1 MGGMEASLPR
11 TSVMFRRA
19 VVLQCPH
26 CGSHRNFIK
35 RWVQRR
41 DRCRTCG
48 IGWHREHGFEL
59 GPTALNVVFTFF
71 CLGVGMLIAFALTLP
86 DSPVVPL
93 MIGFVGGAI
102 LLPLFFQPFTC
113 MIWLAFDLATHKP
126 SEAELAAAD
135 EYLAASGTEI
145 ARKA

>member
-1 MGGMEASLPR
+1 MGGMDVSLPR
-11 TSVMFRRA
+11 TPVMFRRA
-19 VVLQCPH
+19 VVLKCPH
-26 CGSHRNFIK
+26 CGSRRNFIK

-59 GPTALNVVFTFF
+59 GPTALNVVLTFF

-86 DSPVVPL
+86 DIPVAPL
-93 MIGFVGGAI
+93 MVGFVAGAI

-126 SEAELAAAD
+126 DDAELEAAAQ
-135 EYLAASGTEI
+135 YI
-145 ARKA
+145 AGSDVEMSRKA

>member
-1 MGGMEASLPR
+1 MGGMDANLPR
-11 TSVMFRRA
+11 TPVMFRRA
-19 VVLQCPH
+19 LVLKCPH

-59 GPTALNVVFTFF
+59 GPTALNVVLTFLT
-71 CLGVGMLIAFALTLP
+71 LGIGMLIAFALTIP
-86 DSPVVPL
+86 DIPVAPL
-93 MIGFVGGAI
+93 TIGFVSGAV
-102 LLPLFFQPFTC
+102 LLPLVYQPFTC

-126 SEAELAAAD
+126 TEAELAAAAA
-135 EYLAASGTEI
+135 YLASPEGES